1 MSNFK
6 YCFNTS
12 TIRGQKLSIVE
23 EIDIA
28 AQAGYQA
35 IEPWVSEIQRYH
47 DQGGS
52 LPDLKKRI
60 ADLGLTVESAIG
72 FPEWIVDDDDR
83 RKKALEHARQ
93 EMDLVHQIGGKRL
106 AAPAAGATEI
116 SNIDYLKAAE
126 RYRALLLLGD
136 ELGVVPQVEIWG
148 FSKTLNRLGQAML
161 VAAES
166 NHPHACVLA
175 DAYHLYKGGS
185 DFTGLALVN
194 GAAMHVFHV
203 NDYPANP
210 PRAAIND
217 SDRIYPGDGIAP
229 LADIFRTLN
238 TIGFDGYLSVELF
251 NPVYWRQDPMTVART
266 ALEKLKVVLSRSGF

>member
-1 MSNFK
+1 VTRFK

-12 TIRGQKLSIVE
+12 TIRGQKLSIIE

-28 AQAGYQA
+28 AQSGYQA

-93 EMDLVHQIGGKRL
+93 EMDLVRQIGGKRL
-106 AAPAAGATEI
+106 AAPAAGATEV
-116 SNIDYLKAAE
+116 SNIDYLKAAD

-166 NHPHACVLA
+166 NHPRACVLA

-185 DFTGLALVN
+185 DFTGLTLVN

-217 SDRIYPGDGIAP
+217 SDRVYPGDGIAP
-229 LADIFRTLN
+229 LADIFRTLQ
-238 TIGFDGYLSVELF
+238 TIGFVGYLSVELF

-266 ALEKLKVVLSRSGF
+266 ALDKLKAIVQRMN

>member
-1 MSNFK
+1 MTRFK

-12 TIRGQKLSIVE
+12 TIRGQKLSIIE

-28 AQAGYQA
+28 AQSGYQA

-93 EMDLVHQIGGKRL
+93 EMDLVRQIGGKRL
-106 AAPAAGATEI
+106 AAPAAGATEV
-116 SNIDYLKAAE
+116 SNIDYLKAAD

-166 NHPHACVLA
+166 NHPRACVLA

-194 GAAMHVFHV
+194 GTAMHVFHV

-217 SDRIYPGDGIAP
+217 SDRVYPGDGIAP
-229 LADIFRTLN
+229 LADIFRTLQ
-238 TIGFDGYLSVELF
+238 TIGFVGYLSVELF

-266 ALEKLKVVLSRSGF
+266 ALDKLKAIVQRMN

>member
-1 MSNFK
+1 MTRFK

-12 TIRGQKLSIVE
+12 TIRGQKLSIIE

-28 AQAGYQA
+28 AQSGYQA

-93 EMDLVHQIGGKRL
+93 EMDLVRQIGGKRL
-106 AAPAAGATEI
+106 AAPAAGATEV

-166 NHPHACVLA
+166 NHPRACVLA

-217 SDRIYPGDGIAP
+217 SDRVYPGDGIAP
-229 LADIFRTLN
+229 LADIFRTLQ
-238 TIGFDGYLSVELF
+238 TIGFVGYLSVELF

-266 ALEKLKVVLSRSGF
+266 ALDKLKAIVQRMN